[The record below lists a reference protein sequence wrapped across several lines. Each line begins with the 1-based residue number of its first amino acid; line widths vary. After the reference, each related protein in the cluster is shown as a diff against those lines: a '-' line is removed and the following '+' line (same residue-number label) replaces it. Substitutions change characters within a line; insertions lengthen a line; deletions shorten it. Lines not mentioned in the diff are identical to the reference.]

1 MDKIFYGVNDLTVG
15 QQAALRRSAGR
26 SLKEADAM
34 ALQAFFAALPPQ
46 RQWEQERAF
55 TTACIMCLWKPE
67 ERVSA
72 VPFAKCLGALRRL
85 KAAEGTKGLDSRFRS
100 IIDTP
105 WNDDDGYLATKLV
118 RLAKMLKSSAV
129 GYPDP
134 DTLYY
139 DLKNLEHPDRFVQ
152 RRWMEQYLVSDE
164 IENYNDQEEN

>member
-1 MDKIFYGVNDLTVG
+1 MENIFYGVNDLTVG

-55 TTACIMCLWKPE
+55 TTACIMCLWKAE
-67 ERVSA
+67 ERGTA

-139 DLKNLEHPDRFVQ
+139 DLKNWEHPERFVQ